1 MGNKGKW
8 LICAL
13 CLVMVFAL
21 ASCSMVSVNEER
33 DNAQVVAEVNG
44 TQITKDKYRVLL
56 DNMLSS
62 YGVTEEQLK
71 EEDDPNLYK
80 QQVLDNLVEQELM
93 YQQAEKEGLVDNSEE
108 NREAIRTEQQE
119 YMDSMKEY
127 FISAAGED
135 ADEAAKA
142 EAEKNF
148 QDYVVSSGMD
158 DVEKYI
164 NDQIKSNAIND
175 MYDKIVADV
184 TYTEEEAKAYFDEQ
198 VAAQQPLVEKDAK
211 NFSFYQMGNQAYVN
225 PEGSKYVKNL
235 LISIPGEVQTEIS
248 NMRQSGQEAEADK
261 LLQEELAKIKA
272 DADAALKRVKD
283 GEDFDKVMEELGTD
297 PGMQSDPGKTYGYLV
312 YEGASYVQPF
322 IDGSLALQNVGD
334 ISDLIPTD
342 YGYHIIKYVKDGAG
356 PVDFEMV
363 KQDIIDTKLSARQNE
378 TYTNYVDGLKEQ
390 AKTATYINRV

>member
-1 MGNKGKW
+1 MGSKGKW

-44 TQITKDKYRVLL
+44 TQITKDKYKVLL
-56 DNMLSS
+56 ESMLTS
-62 YGVTEEQLK
+62 YSVTEAQLK

-108 NREAIRTEQQE
+108 NREAIRKEQQE
-119 YMDSMKEY
+119 SMDSMKEY

-148 QDYVVSSGMD
+148 QDYVESSGMGD
-158 DVEKYI
+158 IEKYV
-164 NDQIKSNAIND
+164 DDKIKSDAINA
-175 MYDKIVADV
+175 MYEKIVADV
-184 TYTEEEAKAYFDEQ
+184 AYTEEEAKAYFDEQ

-225 PEGSKYVKNL
+225 PAGSKYVKNL
-235 LISIPGEVQTEIS
+235 LISIPGETQTEIS
-248 NMRQSGQEAEADK
+248 NMRQAGQEAEADK
-261 LLQEELAKIKA
+261 LLADELAKIKA

-297 PGMQSDPGKTYGYLV
+297 PGMQSEPGKTYGYLA
-312 YEGASYVQPF
+312 YEGAQFVKPF
-322 IDGSLALQNVGD
+322 LDASLALQNVGD
-334 ISDLIPTD
+334 ISDLVATD
-342 YGYHIIKYVKDGAG
+342 YGYHIIKYVKDGVG

-363 KQDIIDTKLSARQNE
+363 KQEIIDSKLSSRQNE
-378 TYTNYVDGLKEQ
+378 TYTNYVKDLKEQ
-390 AKTATYINRV
+390 ANTATHINRV